1 MNLIDLPLEGGSY
14 TWMSGSNSPLMS
26 RIDRTLVSMDWE
38 EQFLDVIQ

>member
-1 MNLIDLPLEGGSY
+1 MNLIELPLEGESY

-26 RIDRTLVSMDWE
+26 RIDRTLVSKDWE

>member
-1 MNLIDLPLEGGSY
+1 MNLIDLSLEGGSY

-26 RIDRTLVSMDWE
+26 RIDRTLVSKDWE